1 MTKDHCPTC
10 GHVIAKEIV
19 NLSSIEFRRLIHKID
34 TLEELIDNKDRLYR
48 FVKSFY
54 NRDFANDFSENLES
68 KIDDIADENDD
79 LDTIKLWLLGFINNE
94 DRAFP
99 PRENELYKFLLEN
112 HSAIDTPFGEFYD
125 SYSHWTENPISK
137 NRVSRA
143 LSAFGLKSAMKKIMC
158 NGKMKCTIVL
168 SATVE
173 EIAKLREKNGFGNLP
188 PKHLTL

>member
-19 NLSSIEFRRLIHKID
+19 NLSSIEYRRLIHKINA
-34 TLEELIDNKDRLYR
+34 LEELIDNKDRLYR

-68 KIDDIADENDD
+68 KIGDIADENDD

-99 PRENELYKFLLEN
+99 PRENELYKFLLED
-112 HSAIDTPFGEFYD
+112 HSAIDMPFGEFYD
-125 SYSHWTENPISK
+125 SYSHWTDNPMSK
-137 NRVSRA
+137 NRVSQA

-158 NGKMKCTIVL
+158 NGKMKCTMVL
-168 SATVE
+168 RATE
-173 EIAKLREKNGFGNLP
+173 EEMAKLHEKNGFAS
-188 PKHLTL
+188 KHLTP

>member
-1 MTKDHCPTC
+1 MTKDRCPTC
-10 GHVIAKEIV
+10 GHVIAKEIL

-54 NRDFANDFSENLES
+54 NRDFANDFSEKLEGR
-68 KIDDIADENDD
+68 IDDIADENDD

-99 PRENELYKFLLEN
+99 PRENELYKFLLEDRCQDYHN
-112 HSAIDTPFGEFYD
+112 DTPFGEFYD
-125 SYSHWTENPISK
+125 SYSHWTENPMSK

-143 LSAFGLKSAMKKIMC
+143 LSAFGLKSVMKKIMC
-158 NGKMKCTIVL
+158 NGKMKCTMVL
-168 SATVE
+168 STTE
-173 EIAKLREKNGFGNLP
+173 EEMAKLCEKNGFGNYCLDI
-188 PKHLTL
+188 

>member
-68 KIDDIADENDD
+68 KINDIADENDD

-99 PRENELYKFLLEN
+99 PRENELYKFLLEDCCKY
-112 HSAIDTPFGEFYD
+112 DTPFGEFYD
-125 SYSHWTENPISK
+125 SYSHWTENPMSK

-143 LSAFGLKSAMKKIMC
+143 LSAFGLKSVMKKIMC
-158 NGKMKCTIVL
+158 NGKMKCTMVL
-168 SATVE
+168 SATEE
-173 EIAKLREKNGFGNLP
+173 EIVKLREKNGFGNYCLDI
-188 PKHLTL
+188 

>member
-1 MTKDHCPTC
+1 MTKDRCPTC
-10 GHVIAKEIV
+10 GHIIAKEIV
-19 NLSSIEFRRLIHKID
+19 NLSSIEFRRRIHKID

-68 KIDDIADENDD
+68 KIDDNADKNDD

-99 PRENELYKFLLEN
+99 PRENELYKFLLEDC
-112 HSAIDTPFGEFYD
+112 HYQDIPFGEFYD
-125 SYSHWTENPISK
+125 SYSHWTENPMSK

-143 LSAFGLKSAMKKIMC
+143 LLAFGLKSVMKKIMC
-158 NGKMKCTIVL
+158 NGKMKCTMVL
-168 SATVE
+168 NATEE
-173 EIAKLREKNGFGNLP
+173 EIAKLCEKNGFSNP
-188 PKHLTL
+188 SKHLIP

>member
-19 NLSSIEFRRLIHKID
+19 NLSSIEFRRLIHKINS
-34 TLEELIDNKDRLYR
+34 LEGLIDNKDHLYR

-68 KIDDIADENDD
+68 KIADENDD
-79 LDTIKLWLLGFINNE
+79 LDIIKLWLLGFINNE

-143 LSAFGLKSAMKKIMC
+143 LSAFGLKSVMKKIMC
-158 NGKMKCTIVL
+158 NGKMKCTMVL
-168 SATVE
+168 SATEE
-173 EIAKLREKNGFGNLP
+173 EIAKLREKNGLGDYYLDI
-188 PKHLTL
+188 